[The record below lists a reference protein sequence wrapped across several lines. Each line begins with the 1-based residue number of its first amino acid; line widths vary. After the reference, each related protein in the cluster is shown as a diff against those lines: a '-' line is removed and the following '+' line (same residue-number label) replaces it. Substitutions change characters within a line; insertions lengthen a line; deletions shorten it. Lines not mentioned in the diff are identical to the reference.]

1 MNLHDKPHQKSGY
14 RLEELDGELLLYH
27 PTRTTIMYCD
37 PTASL
42 IWQLCDG
49 ERTVAQIVALLSTAY
64 DQPAERMIDDVTTIL
79 EQFQLHQALE

>member
-27 PTRTTIMYCD
+27 PTRTTIMYCN